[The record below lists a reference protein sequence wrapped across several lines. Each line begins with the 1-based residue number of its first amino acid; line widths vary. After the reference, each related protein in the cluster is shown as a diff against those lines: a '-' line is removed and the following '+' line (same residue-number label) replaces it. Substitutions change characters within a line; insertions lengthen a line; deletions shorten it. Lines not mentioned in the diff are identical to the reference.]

1 MNHQLTSHFLIGPA
15 ASGKSTLAKQLAAT
29 DYYNIVSTDKIR
41 AELFGEESIQGD
53 WQLIETEALNRIKK
67 SLAAAKPV
75 IYDATNT
82 KRPWRM
88 ELLNKIRQIS
98 PPNCRWMGWYL
109 ETSLEICLERNRQ
122 RYRQVPP
129 EVIAAMDLSLKQFPP
144 IAAEGFIDA
153 VTLKNGD
160 YSLEEITQKIQT
172 LDRRITNRKNG
183 TKKNIAFHP
192 YSQLLDFDRLLHLIS
207 ILIENP
213 GFSLTEITETI
224 RQKRGGIYADQKALA
239 ADLDFLESNY
249 IISGNNLSQLP
260 EILPKIDIPETD
272 HPEIINHSYSG
283 REEFQRLLTAIRIIF
298 NRPFLPGNHK
308 SHLIALAETVAL
320 ELESQDK
327 WEARLRKDIEN
338 VLKPYQ
344 IIDQKPLK
352 NGYFAG
358 TGILGRGELLK
369 VLDILQIQAKSIENP
384 VALEVYKM
392 FEERMIG
399 SKIVEKA
406 TYPVRAIAHQPMVDI
421 DLVEDK
427 SALCCQTDKVEEII
441 LNGELV
447 ELGKRPGTGRFKG
460 EKEGLFTAWILQ
472 ILFHNSAWYLA
483 LEYEGGEEP
492 EKDGIIKIERL
503 DRLYLS
509 RRYLDKRSLEIQE
522 TSLKKMQKLLN
533 NSAGIHLGTNSQ
545 QQKQFLSNK
554 KSEKKKVEV
563 TIKLR
568 FNDKMF
574 KFISEGT
581 KRFPKSRMKMSP
593 PNGKP
598 PSKKGLFCLEKSPDS
613 RFPNRLEVT
622 LPRWC
627 LESIDLR
634 TWLAGFGGQVM
645 VVEPEELREEVRSIG
660 EGIVGVYD

>member
-15 ASGKSTLAKQLAAT
+15 ASGKSTLAQQLAAT
-29 DYYNIVSTDKIR
+29 DSYNIVSTDKIR

-67 SLAAAKPV
+67 SLAAGQPV

-98 PPNCRWMGWYL
+98 PPNSRWMGWYL

-129 EVIAAMDLSLKQFPP
+129 EVIAAMHRSLKQFPP

-160 YSLEEITQKIQT
+160 YSIEEITEKIKT

-207 ILIENP
+207 ILMENP

-224 RQKRGGIYADQKALA
+224 RQKRGAIYADEKALA
-239 ADLDFLESNY
+239 ADLEFLESNY

-260 EILPKIDIPETD
+260 EIIPKIHLRETD
-272 HPEIINHSYSG
+272 HPEAIDHSYSG
-283 REEFQRLLTAIRIIF
+283 REEFQRLLTTIRIIF
-298 NRPFLPGNHK
+298 NRPFLPGNYK
-308 SHLIALAETVAL
+308 SHLIGLAETVAL

-338 VLKPYQ
+338 VLKPYK
-344 IIDQKPLK
+344 IIDEKPLK
-352 NGYFAG
+352 RGYFAG

-369 VLDILQIQAKSIENP
+369 VLDILQVQAKSIEDP
-384 VALEVYKM
+384 VALEVYQM
-392 FEERMIG
+392 FEQRMFG
-399 SKIVEKA
+399 SKIIDRPA
-406 TYPVRAIAHQPMVDI
+406 YPVRAIAHQPMVDI

-427 SALCCQTDKVEEII
+427 SALCCQTEKVEEII

-447 ELGKRPGTGRFKG
+447 ELGKRRGTGRFKG
-460 EKEGLFTAWILQ
+460 EKEGLFLAWLLQ

-483 LEYEGGEEP
+483 LEHEGGEEA
-492 EKDGIIKIERL
+492 GLIKIERL

-533 NSAGIHLGTNSQ
+533 NSAGIHLGTSSADQ
-545 QQKQFLSNK
+545 RQFLGNK

-568 FNDKMF
+568 FNDNIF

-581 KRFPKSRMKMSP
+581 KRFPPHRMKMSP

-598 PSKKGLFCLEKSPDS
+598 LSKKGLFSLEKIPDS
-613 RFPNRLEVT
+613 PFPNRLEVT

-627 LESIDLR
+627 VDSIDLR
-634 TWLAGFGGQVM
+634 TWLAGFGEKVKI
-645 VVEPEELREEVRSIG
+645 VEPKELREKVRSIG